1 VLVSKTPK
9 EIKTMN
15 AKVKEA
21 MTALETLYKL
31 QLIPKGE
38 YLTLKSNLKGEEAE
52 AIADRILAVYNTFKT
67 MPKTYETEK
76 VKDKIVHLHYFIGSW
91 DWYVFE
97 KDVEEE
103 EQIQAFGFVTSNLCP
118 EGEMGYINLQ
128 EVTQAGAEVDL
139 YWTPKP
145 LSECK
150 K

>member
-1 VLVSKTPK
+1 LLFKDTK
-9 EIKTMN
+9 GENEMN

-21 MTALETLYKL
+21 KQALETLYKL

-38 YLTLKSNLKGEEAE
+38 YLTLKSNLNGEEGE
-52 AIADRILAVYNTFKT
+52 AIGERVLGVYNTFKT

-103 EQIQAFGFVTSNLCP
+103 EQIQAFGFVTSNICP
-118 EGEMGYINLQ
+118 EGEMGYVNIQ
-128 EVTQAGAEVDL
+128 EVTQAGGELDL

>member
-1 VLVSKTPK
+1 
-9 EIKTMN
+9 MN

-38 YLTLKSNLKGEEAE
+38 YITLKSNLKGEEGE
-52 AIADRILAVYNTFKT
+52 AIGERVLGVYNTFKT

-76 VKDKIVHLHYFIGSW
+76 VKDKVAHLHYFKNGHDFYI
-91 DWYVFE
+91 YE
-97 KDVEEE
+97 KDMEEE

-118 EGEMGYINLQ
+118 EGEMGYINIQ

-150 K
+150 KG